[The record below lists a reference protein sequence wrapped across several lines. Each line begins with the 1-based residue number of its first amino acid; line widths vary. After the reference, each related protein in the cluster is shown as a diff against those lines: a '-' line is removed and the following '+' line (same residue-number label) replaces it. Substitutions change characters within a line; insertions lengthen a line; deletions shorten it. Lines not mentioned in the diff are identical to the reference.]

1 MDLLLD
7 THVLLWWD
15 QGDTRLSA
23 PARAAIADTGN
34 RVYVSAASPWEITIK
49 ARKGKLRF
57 SGSPVA
63 VIEANG
69 FLPLPISPVHAE
81 AAGTL
86 AWTHRDPFDR
96 MLVVQARREGLVLV
110 HADPIIRSFEGLTQ
124 LWALE
129 GGQQTE
135 RASSS
140 RE

>member
-23 PARAAIADTGN
+23 QARTAIADADN
-34 RVYVSAASPWEITIK
+34 RVYVSAASPWEIAIK
-49 ARKGKLRF
+49 ARRGKLRF
-57 SGSPVA
+57 TGSPVA
-63 VIEANG
+63 LIDANG
-69 FLPLPISPVHAE
+69 FLPLVISPVHAE
-81 AAGTL
+81 SAGTL

-96 MLVVQARREGLVLV
+96 VLVVQAQRERLVLV

-129 GGQQTE
+129 GQ
-135 RASSS
+135 R
-140 RE
+140 